1 MNKGL
6 KVLNG
11 RPLGNFDVLQTDIEN
26 LLCYKI
32 PATIDSAVFSN
43 LISNANFVNYRLG
56 DEIINTISANSS
68 DLCAH
73 FSKSGDQA
81 TNVNR
86 YLYFVYQGQVRLL
99 CASIKQT
106 RPITAQIVTKGETFG
121 ADSCFIRYPL
131 GYRAVAASDVQIAQI
146 PSAIID
152 TLLETCAPL
161 RQQWTKEAQQRERL
175 IFFRTST
182 SLGSIPAHQLR
193 PWVSYL
199 EETRIEAGTDICQVA
214 SEETGRFWLK
224 LGEIESLQCPAKPPG
239 IGTSWGYPHKAPT
252 DWIARTRLQLYCLPK
267 NAWEISKTLIP
278 ELDVNFPHGH
288 QRLVGKAISNGNG
301 SIFLASVNTDER
313 PAQLPRKEVSR
324 SAAGDLPDEP
334 SHSQNLTLPKPVR
347 RHLLD
352 WVHQY
357 PWIEQQSSSDCGVA
371 CLSMLAR
378 YWGKRFPIHV
388 LRERANV
395 GVSGASLKGLASAA
409 ESLGFHARP
418 VRASLGRMIDQTNPW
433 IAHLDGNHFVVVY
446 IIQGTQVTIADPAMG
461 LKTLPRQEFSRRWTG
476 YALLLDP
483 TERLRETDIKQKIS
497 LWRYVHALLP
507 YRSLI
512 FQIIVVSF
520 LIQIFGLF
528 SPLFTQIIMDQV
540 VVQKSTSTLN
550 MVATGM
556 LLFGLWK
563 ICMSSARSY
572 LLSYFSNRL
581 NLTLITG
588 FISHAVSLPLNF
600 FESRRVGDILT
611 RVQENSKITR
621 FLIGQIVL
629 AWLNLLTGVVYLGL
643 MVYYNW
649 QLTLLVLGLI
659 PPIVIITLGAT
670 PFLRKISREIFK
682 EAADQNSS
690 LVEMINGIATVKSTA
705 TEREVRWLW
714 EDRATR
720 LTNVSFKGRKFAI
733 SLGALNGLIN
743 SIGGVILLWAGA
755 HMVIQDQL
763 TIGQLV
769 AFNMMIGYVI
779 SPVLAM
785 ANLWDELQEVLISVE
800 RLNDV
805 FETAP
810 EESPQYP
817 LLVLPTIKGAVT
829 FEDVTFNY
837 NTDEDRNTLQ
847 NLDFHIEVGQTI
859 AIVGRS
865 GSGKTTLVKLL
876 EGLYHPNRG
885 RVLIDGH
892 DISHISPQSL
902 RTQLGVVP
910 QECFLFSGTILE
922 NITLF
927 RNEFT
932 LEQAVAAAKLAE
944 AHAFIQS
951 LALGYYTKVGEQ
963 GSTLS
968 GGQRQRIAIARA
980 LIGEPRI
987 LILDEATSSLDT
999 ESERRFQ
1006 QNLMQISRDRTTFI
1020 IAHRLSTVRNADR
1033 ILVLDHGVLVEQGT
1047 HAELMAAEGLYHHL
1061 AQQQLDL

>member
-1 MNKGL
+1 MNEGL

-11 RPLGNFDVLQTDIEN
+11 QSLKKSDSLQTDISK
-26 LLCYKI
+26 LLWYRI
-32 PATIDSAVFSN
+32 PANLDSTVFST
-43 LISNANFVNYRLG
+43 LISNANFIDYRLG
-56 DEIINTISANSS
+56 DEIINTLPANSS
-68 DLCAH
+68 DFCNQIGN
-73 FSKSGDQA
+73 SGDISS
-81 TNVNR
+81 
-86 YLYFVYQGQVRLL
+86 LYFVCQGQVRLL
-99 CASIKQT
+99 CFLSGQV
-106 RPITAQIVTKGETFG
+106 RPITAQLVSAGETFG
-121 ADSCFIRYPL
+121 ADNYFINNSSA
-131 GYRAVAASDVQIAQI
+131 YRAVAASDVQVAQI
-146 PSAIID
+146 PLSALD
-152 TLLETCAPL
+152 TLLETCPPL

-175 IFFRTST
+175 IFFRTMT
-182 SLGSIPAHQLR
+182 SLRSIPAHQLR
-193 PWVSYL
+193 AWVPYL
-199 EETRIEAGTDICQVA
+199 EETWVEAGTHLYFCQEMFS
-214 SEETGRFWLK
+214 SEAGRFWLK
-224 LGEIESLQCPAKPPG
+224 QGEIETQQGSSQLVE
-239 IGTSWGYPHKAPT
+239 IGTSWGYPGETPA
-252 DWIARTRLQLYCLPK
+252 DWAARTSLQVYCLPK
-267 NAWEISKTLIP
+267 SAWEISKTLLP
-278 ELDVNFPHGH
+278 ELETNFSREYLPAPDK
-288 QRLVGKAISNGNG
+288 VSPNGNG
-301 SIFLASVNTDER
+301 HAPFSDSKTKDR
-313 PAQLPRKEVSR
+313 PAQVPKTELLTSELAS
-324 SAAGDLPDEP
+324 SPDDQ
-334 SHSQNLTLPKPVR
+334 SQTRVIILPKPVKR
-347 RHLLD
+347 LLLD
-352 WVHQY
+352 WVHHY
-357 PWIEQQSSSDCGVA
+357 PWIEQQSSSDCGAA

-378 YWGKRFPIHV
+378 YWGKRFPMHA

-395 GVSGASLKGLASAA
+395 GVSGASLKGLATAA

-418 VRASLGRMIDQTNPW
+418 VRASFGRMVDQKNPW
-433 IAHLDGNHFVVVY
+433 IAHWEGNHFVVVY
-446 IIQGTQVTIADPAMG
+446 ATQTAQVTIADPAMG
-461 LKTLPRQEFSRRWTG
+461 VRTVSSQEFSHRWTG
-476 YALLLDP
+476 YALLVEP
-483 TERLRETDIKQKIS
+483 TDRLRETDIKQKTS
-497 LWRYVHALLP
+497 LWRYFHALIP

-520 LIQIFGLF
+520 LIQVFGLF

-540 VVQKSTSTLN
+540 VVQKSVSTLN
-550 MVATGM
+550 MVAIGM

-572 LLSYFSNRL
+572 LLGYFSNRL

-588 FISHAVSLPLNF
+588 FISHTVSLPLNF

-643 MVYYNW
+643 MLYYNW

-659 PPIVIITLGAT
+659 PPIVILTLGST

-720 LTNVSFKGRKFAI
+720 LTNVSFKGRKFSI
-733 SLGALNGLIN
+733 GLGALNGLIN
-743 SIGGVILLWAGA
+743 SIGGVVLLWAGA
-755 HMVIQDQL
+755 YMVIQDQL

-769 AFNMMIGYVI
+769 AFNMMIGHVI

-810 EESPQYP
+810 EESPQHP
-817 LLVLPTIKGAVT
+817 LLLLSAIQGAVT

-837 NTDEDRNTLQ
+837 NTDEERNTLQ
-847 NLDFHIEVGQTI
+847 NLDFHTEAGQTI

-865 GSGKTTLVKLL
+865 GSGKSTLVKLL

-885 RVLIDGH
+885 RVLVDGH

-951 LALGYYTKVGEQ
+951 MALGYYTKVGEQ

-980 LIGEPRI
+980 LLGEPRI

-1006 QNLMQISRDRTTFI
+1006 QNLTQISRDRTTFI

>member
-1 MNKGL
+1 MVINEGL

-11 RPLGNFDVLQTDIEN
+11 QSPGNPDIIHTDIAK
-26 LLCYKI
+26 LLWHRI
-32 PATIDSAVFSN
+32 PANLDSTVFST
-43 LISNANFVNYRLG
+43 LISNSNFINYRLG
-56 DEIINTISANSS
+56 DEIINTISTNSS
-68 DLCAH
+68 DFCVQ
-73 FSKSGDQA
+73 FGKPGDISSL
-81 TNVNR
+81 
-86 YLYFVYQGQVRLL
+86 YLICQGQVRLL
-99 CASIKQT
+99 CPCSGQA
-106 RPITAQIVTKGETFG
+106 RPVTAQVISEGETFG
-121 ADSCFIRYPL
+121 AGSYFIDQAST
-131 GYRAVAASDVQIAQI
+131 YRAIAASDVKIAQI
-146 PSAIID
+146 PLSALD
-152 TLLETCAPL
+152 ALLTTCNPL
-161 RQQWTKEAQQRERL
+161 KQQWTREAQQRECL
-175 IFFRTST
+175 IFFRTAT
-182 SLGSIPAHQLR
+182 SMGAIPAHQLR
-193 PWVSYL
+193 AWVPYL
-199 EETRIEAGTDICQVA
+199 EEKWIDAGTHLYFCQGA
-214 SEETGRFWLK
+214 DLEAGRFWLK
-224 LGEIESLQCPAKPPG
+224 RGEIDIHDSTRPLG
-239 IGTSWGYPHKAPT
+239 IGTSWGYPNKTPT
-252 DWIARTRLQLYCLPK
+252 DWVARTALQVYYLPK
-267 NAWEISKTLIP
+267 GAWEISKTLLP
-278 ELDVNFPHGH
+278 ELENIFSRPSLADKILHS
-288 QRLVGKAISNGNG
+288 SNGHTSFANIKT
-301 SIFLASVNTDER
+301 SDHLAHESKTDVDTSVPTN
-313 PAQLPRKEVSR
+313 
-324 SAAGDLPDEP
+324 LPDNR
-334 SHSQNLTLPKPVR
+334 SQAKVLILPKPVR

-352 WVHQY
+352 WVHHY
-357 PWIEQQSSSDCGVA
+357 PWIEQQSSSDCGAA
-371 CLSMLAR
+371 CLSMIAR
-378 YWGKRFPIHV
+378 YWGKRFPMHA

-395 GVSGASLKGLASAA
+395 GVSGASLKGLANAA
-409 ESLGFHARP
+409 EGLGFHARP
-418 VRASLGRMIDQTNPW
+418 VRASFGRMVTQKNPW
-433 IAHLDGNHFVVVY
+433 IAHWEGNHFVVVY
-446 IIQGTQVTIADPAMG
+446 ATQQSHVTIADPAMG
-461 LKTLPRQEFSRRWTG
+461 VKTVSHQEFSRRWTG
-476 YALLLDP
+476 YALLLDS
-483 TERLRETDIKQKIS
+483 TERLSETDIKQKTS
-497 LWRYVHALLP
+497 LWRYFHALNP
-507 YRSLI
+507 YRALI
-512 FQIIVVSF
+512 FQIIVASF

-550 MVATGM
+550 AVAVGM

-563 ICMSSARSY
+563 ICMSSAQSY

-588 FISHAVSLPLNF
+588 FISHAVNLPLRF

-611 RVQENSKITR
+611 RVQENSKIAR

-659 PPIVIITLGAT
+659 PPIVILTLGST

-682 EAADQNSS
+682 ESADQNSS

-705 TEREVRWLW
+705 TEQEVRWLW

-720 LTNVSFKGRKFAI
+720 LTNVSFKGQKFSI
-733 SLGALNGLIN
+733 GLGALNGMIN

-755 HMVIQDQL
+755 YMVIQDQL

-805 FETAP
+805 FETDP
-810 EESPQYP
+810 EESSQHP
-817 LLVLPTIKGAVT
+817 LLILPTIKGDVT
-829 FEDVTFNY
+829 FEDVTFTY
-837 NTDEDRNTLQ
+837 NTDEERNTLQ
-847 NLDFHIEVGQTI
+847 NLDFHVHAGQTI

-885 RVLIDGH
+885 RILIDAH
-892 DISHISPQSL
+892 DISHVSPQSL

-927 RNEFT
+927 RSEYT

-944 AHAFIQS
+944 AHSFIQS

-980 LIGEPRI
+980 LLGEPRI

-1006 QNLMQISRDRTTFI
+1006 QNLTQISQDRTTFI
-1020 IAHRLSTVRNADR
+1020 IAHRLSTVRNADC
-1033 ILVLDHGVLVEQGT
+1033 ILVLDHGVLLEQGT
-1047 HAELMAAEGLYHHL
+1047 HAELMAAKGLYYHL

>member
-1 MNKGL
+1 MNEGL

-11 RPLGNFDVLQTDIEN
+11 QASSKSNSLQTDISK
-26 LLCYKI
+26 LLWYRI
-32 PATIDSAVFSN
+32 PANLDSTISST
-43 LISNANFVNYRLG
+43 LISHANFIDYQLG
-56 DEIINTISANSS
+56 DEIINLTSS
-68 DLCAH
+68 SPNLC
-73 FSKSGDQA
+73 SILNQP
-81 TNVNR
+81 TNCLNAFNNCF
-86 YLYFVYQGQVRLL
+86 YFVYKGQVRLL
-99 CASIKQT
+99 CNRPQQT
-106 RPITAQIVTKGETFG
+106 RSVTAQVLTEGETFG
-121 ADSCFIRYPL
+121 ADSYFIKQAL
-131 GYRAVAASDVQIAQI
+131 GYRAVAASNVQIAQI
-146 PSAIID
+146 PIPALD
-152 TLLETCAPL
+152 GLLESCALL

-175 IFFRTST
+175 IFFRTLT
-182 SLGSIPAHQLR
+182 SLASIPAHHLR
-193 PWVSYL
+193 AWVPDL
-199 EETRIEAGTDICQVA
+199 EERWFDAGTHLVFGQEAAADA
-214 SEETGRFWLK
+214 GRFWLK
-224 LGEIESLQCPAKPPG
+224 QGELETSQGSAQPS
-239 IGTSWGYPHKAPT
+239 IGSSWGYPNEMPV
-252 DWIARTRLQLYCLPK
+252 DWVARTRLHVYFLPK
-267 NAWEISKTLIP
+267 SAWEISKTLLP
-278 ELDVNFPHGH
+278 ELEHCLPKSFVDAALNSDNGSRSLLSDAQVQNGLVQPSEPLTTASAETPDNA
-288 QRLVGKAISNGNG
+288 RLVSSNL
-301 SIFLASVNTDER
+301 I
-313 PAQLPRKEVSR
+313 
-324 SAAGDLPDEP
+324 
-334 SHSQNLTLPKPVR
+334 LPKPIK

-352 WVHQY
+352 WVHRY
-357 PWIEQQSSSDCGVA
+357 PWIEQQSSSDCGAA

-378 YWGKRFPIHV
+378 YWGKRFPIYA

-395 GVSGASLKGLASAA
+395 GVSGSSLKGLATAA

-418 VRASLGRMIDQTNPW
+418 VRASFGRMVEQKNPW
-433 IAHLDGNHFVVVY
+433 IAHWEGNHFVVVY
-446 IIQGTQVTIADPAMG
+446 SIQTDKAIIADPAMG
-461 LKTLPRQEFSRRWTG
+461 VKAVSRQEFSARWTG

-483 TERLRETDIKQKIS
+483 TERFRETEIKQKTS
-497 LWRYVHALLP
+497 LWRYLHALVP
-507 YRSLI
+507 YRALI

-540 VVQKSTSTLN
+540 VVQKSASTLN
-550 MVATGM
+550 VVAVGM

-563 ICMSSARSY
+563 ICMSSAQSY
-572 LLSYFSNRL
+572 LLGYFSNRL
-581 NLTLITG
+581 NLTLVTG
-588 FISHAVSLPLNF
+588 FISHTMNLPLTF

-611 RVQENSKITR
+611 RVQENSKIAR

-643 MVYYNW
+643 MLYYNW
-649 QLTLLVLGLI
+649 QLTLLVLGLV
-659 PPIVIITLGAT
+659 PPIVILTLAST

-682 EAADQNSS
+682 ESADQNSS

-714 EDRATR
+714 EDKATR
-720 LTNVSFKGRKFAI
+720 LTNVSFKGQKFSI
-733 SLGALNGLIN
+733 GLGALNGVIN
-743 SIGGVILLWAGA
+743 AIGGVILLWAGA
-755 HMVIQDQL
+755 YMVIQDQL

-805 FETAP
+805 FSAET
-810 EESPQYP
+810 EESPQHP
-817 LLVLPTIKGAVT
+817 LLILPRIKGVVRFDNVT
-829 FEDVTFNY
+829 FSHNAD
-837 NTDEDRNTLQ
+837 DEKNTLQ
-847 NLDFHIEVGQTI
+847 NLDFQVEPGQTV

-876 EGLYHPNRG
+876 EGLYHPQKG
-885 RVLIDGH
+885 RVLVDDH
-892 DISHISPQSL
+892 DIKRVSPQSL
-902 RTQLGVVP
+902 RSQLGVVP

-927 RNEFT
+927 RQEFS
-932 LEQAVAAAKLAE
+932 LEQAIRAAKLAE

-951 LALGYYTKVGEQ
+951 FALGYYTKVGEQ

-980 LIGEPRI
+980 LLGEPRI

-1006 QNLMQISRDRTTFI
+1006 QNLTQISRDRTTFI
-1020 IAHRLSTVRNADR
+1020 IAHRLSTVCNADR

-1047 HAELMAAEGLYHHL
+1047 HSELMAAKGLYHYL